1 MGCAGGKPRA
11 KVYFNLKFSAKTK
24 TEKKNEDELPVNLF
38 TIKEVGSQN
47 EESSVASRFNSH
59 LPGAKVIQGK

>member
-1 MGCAGGKPRA
+1 MGCVRSKPSS
-11 KVYFNLKFSAKTK
+11 KVYYNSKFSSKPK
-24 TEKKNEDELPVNLF
+24 IEKRNESEPPVNLF

-59 LPGAKVIQGK
+59 IPSTKIVQGK

>member
-1 MGCAGGKPRA
+1 MGCAGSKPRA
-11 KVYFNLKFSAKTK
+11 KVYFNLKFSAGTK
-24 TEKKNEDELPVNLF
+24 SEKKTDDELPVNLF

-59 LPGAKVIQGK
+59 LPNVKGIQGK